1 MTTKNT
7 EAAKEKAKQVAVRQ
21 IIRNGTKLETMCCEM
36 GFEAGYDFGLA
47 AAKEEAW
54 HPIRSED
61 DTPTEDV
68 PMPVLVRWADGR
80 VTEYSFAYRCELPA
94 DCFMPVAWMPIPPY
108 TEPQTGD
115 GGNAQS
121 KVQPCPD
128 CGGSGWVDLPQTGG
142 KDD

>member
-61 DTPTEDV
+61 DLPKVEGQYLWKQRGDGKYVIKQFHENRPLVWWCED
-68 PMPVLVRWADGR
+68 
-80 VTEYSFAYRCELPA
+80 YSR
-94 DCFMPVAWMPIPPY
+94 WMPIPPY
-108 TEPQTGD
+108 TEPQTG
-115 GGNAQS
+115 
-121 KVQPCPD
+121 
-128 CGGSGWVDLPQTGG
+128 G